1 MLRCYSSCQRRWD
14 SNSEIVL
21 YDRFYGCSS
30 SSSNYHISR
39 MVYGSKMFVPIMIA
53 DLQLLESIYMW
64 AEETKG
70 GFVDPCCHTGDLL
83 SAPEFEDYGRG
94 QVN

>member
-1 MLRCYSSCQRRWD
+1 M
-14 SNSEIVL
+14 
-21 YDRFYGCSS
+21 
-30 SSSNYHISR
+30 
-39 MVYGSKMFVPIMIA
+39 MA